1 MSKEKELNV
10 SEALGFTDDL
20 MFQNVMRDPEICR
33 MFLNEVLPHLDI
45 QDITVRTQERIAFNQ
60 EEKVSILDV
69 LITDSRGRR
78 YNVEMQVAHKADMD
92 KRARQYLFKM
102 MEDGFLRRKQEYG
115 ELHAAYV
122 IFILPFDPKGK
133 GLKRYTF
140 VYTAKEDPSVELN
153 DDSAIIYL
161 NTKGT
166 KGEIRPELDDL
177 YRMIEGKPTSNGKLV
192 SRIKKSMNNYRR
204 TKEWR
209 QHVMNTEEVAEAA
222 KQLGMEEGKKEG
234 LITGIQNLISVMKDY
249 GESNQGI
256 LQRLKQK
263 YGKNFSEQ
271 ELENFLKQS

>member
-1 MSKEKELNV
+1 MKLRH
-10 SEALGFTDDL
+10 F
-20 MFQNVMRDPEICR
+20 M
-33 MFLNEVLPHLDI
+33 PH
-45 QDITVRTQERIAFNQ
+45 QED
-60 EEKVSILDV
+60 KVSILDV

-78 YNVEMQVAHKADMD
+78 YNVEMQVVHKADMD

-153 DDSAIIYL
+153 DDSALIYL

-204 TKEWR
+204 TEEWR

-222 KQLGMEEGKKEG
+222 KQLGMEEGMHEATVAAIHKTINM
-234 LITGIQNLISVMKDY
+234 LRRMKC
-249 GESNQGI
+249 SPKQI
-256 LQRLKQK
+256 L
-263 YGKNFSEQ
+263 Q
-271 ELENFLKQS
+271 ELEQDYGNEFSEEELADFVKKA

>member
-20 MFQNVMRDPEICR
+20 MFQIVMRDPEICR

-60 EEKVSILDV
+60 EDKVSILDV

-153 DDSAIIYL
+153 DDSALIYL

-177 YRMIEGKPTSNGKLV
+177 YRMIEGKPTSNEKLV
-192 SRIKKSMNNYRR
+192 S
-204 TKEWR
+204 
-209 QHVMNTEEVAEAA
+209 
-222 KQLGMEEGKKEG
+222 
-234 LITGIQNLISVMKDY
+234 
-249 GESNQGI
+249 
-256 LQRLKQK
+256 
-263 YGKNFSEQ
+263 
-271 ELENFLKQS
+271 